1 MLFRHLS
8 RVYSFKELKSNMFS
22 EPNLNVLFSQLV
34 GSWQDGVMLL
44 DDSLTIRYSNTTFH
58 NMTKD
63 QWLISDEA
71 LPSGLLGE
79 VFVPRF
85 AQQLQGLAEA
95 IFRVDDP
102 HWLSDHLI
110 ITDDYEVERH
120 FSVQALPLSL
130 EVDAAS
136 GNEAPKWVAI
146 CLKNISALIRHE
158 VRGNELELELEQN
171 SLRDEVTG
179 LSSRAYWESWLSSEF
194 NRSKRYQQDLSILL
208 IDLATH
214 HENLPELPV
223 DAYVNVLAD
232 VALLIQG
239 VLRNSDQAAR
249 YSDKRIVALLPHTNS
264 TGSEI
269 LAARI
274 NAKIEH
280 YLEESELQ
288 EWVEFR
294 MGVAV
299 FHGVPQTD
307 EDCEIDRYDDLLQ
320 LAEDDL
326 LS

>member
-1 MLFRHLS
+1 MP
-8 RVYSFKELKSNMFS
+8 NMFS
-22 EPNLNVLFSQLV
+22 EPDMKTLFSQLV
-34 GSWQDGVMLL
+34 DNWQDGVMLL
-44 DDSLTIRYSNTTFH
+44 DDSSTIRYCNIIFQ

-63 QWLISDEA
+63 QRLIADSNEDLPTGLLAEVFA
-71 LPSGLLGE
+71 LP
-79 VFVPRF
+79 F
-85 AQQLQGLAEA
+85 AQQLQGLADA
-95 IFRVDDP
+95 IFKVDDP

-110 ITDDYEVERH
+110 ITDSREVERH
-120 FSVQALPLSL
+120 FSLQALPLTLDS
-130 EVDAAS
+130 D
-136 GNEAPKWVAI
+136 GQDGKNTRWVAI

-223 DAYVNVLAD
+223 EAYVNVLAD
-232 VALLIQG
+232 VALLVQG

-249 YSDKRIVALLPHTNS
+249 YSEKRIVALLPHTNGA
-264 TGSEI
+264 GSEI

-274 NAKIEH
+274 KAKIER
-280 YLEESELQ
+280 YLEEGELQ
-288 EWVEFR
+288 DWVEFR

-299 FHGVPQTD
+299 YHGVAQSD
-307 EDCEIDRYDDLLQ
+307 DDFDVDRYDDLLQ

-326 LS
+326 LSWR

>member
-1 MLFRHLS
+1 MP
-8 RVYSFKELKSNMFS
+8 NMFS
-22 EPNLNVLFSQLV
+22 EPDLKTLFSQLV
-34 GSWQDGVMLL
+34 ENWQDGVMLL
-44 DDSLTIRYSNTTFH
+44 DESSTIRYCNTTFQ

-63 QWLISDEA
+63 QWLISDSD
-71 LPSGLLGE
+71 LPSGLLNE
-79 VFVPRF
+79 AFVQPF
-85 AQQLQGLAEA
+85 AEQLQGLADA
-95 IFRVDDP
+95 IFKVDDP

-110 ITDDYEVERH
+110 ITDAQEVERH
-120 FSVQALPLSL
+120 FSLQALPLSL
-130 EVDAAS
+130 NNGSDKANDSA
-136 GNEAPKWVAI
+136 KWVAI

-214 HENLPELPV
+214 HESLPELPV
-223 DAYVNVLAD
+223 EAYVNVLAD

-249 YSDKRIVALLPHTNS
+249 YSDKRIVALLPHTNGA
-264 TGSEI
+264 GSEI

-274 NAKIEH
+274 KAKIER
-280 YLEESELQ
+280 YLEENELQ

-299 FHGVPQTD
+299 YHGVAQND
-307 EDCEIDRYDDLLQ
+307 EDFAIDRYDDLLQ
-320 LAEDDL
+320 FAEDDL
-326 LS
+326 LSWR

>member
-1 MLFRHLS
+1 ML
-8 RVYSFKELKSNMFS
+8 S
-22 EPNLNVLFSQLV
+22 EPNLSVLFSQLV

-44 DDSLTIRYSNTTFH
+44 DESFTIRYSNATFQ

-63 QWLISDEA
+63 QRLISDDELPLSVLDKAFEPGFA
-71 LPSGLLGE
+71 L
-79 VFVPRF
+79 
-85 AQQLQGLAEA
+85 QLKGLADT
-95 IFRVDDP
+95 ILRVNDS
-102 HWLSDHLI
+102 HWLSDHLV
-110 ITDDYEVERH
+110 ITNDQEVEKH

-130 EVDAAS
+130 NTDSTNGEEVTQ
-136 GNEAPKWVAI
+136 WVAI

-214 HENLPELPV
+214 HENLSELPV

-249 YSDKRIVALLPHTNS
+249 YSEKRIVALLPHTNS

-274 NAKIEH
+274 KAKVEH
-280 YLEESELQ
+280 YLEEKELQ
-288 EWVEFR
+288 EWVEFK

-299 FHGVPQTD
+299 FHGVPQND
-307 EDCEIDRYDDLLQ
+307 EPAEIDRYDDLLQ

>member
-1 MLFRHLS
+1 
-8 RVYSFKELKSNMFS
+8 MFS
-22 EPNLNVLFSQLV
+22 EPNLNALFSQLV
-34 GSWQDGVMLL
+34 DRWQDGVVLL
-44 DDSLTIRYSNTTFH
+44 DEHFAIRYCNTTFQ

-63 QWLISDEA
+63 QRLISDAER
-71 LPSGLLGE
+71 PTGLLQE
-79 VFVPRF
+79 AYVKPF
-85 AQQLQGLAEA
+85 AEQLQGLAGA
-95 IFRVDDP
+95 IFKVDDP

-110 ITDDYEVERH
+110 ITDSQEVERH
-120 FSVQALPLSL
+120 FSLQAIPLSL
-130 EVDAAS
+130 TAEQASTDEQLNDADEKSDNGA
-136 GNEAPKWVAI
+136 KWVAI

-208 IDLATH
+208 IDLNTRQ
-214 HENLPELPV
+214 ESLPELPV
-223 DAYVNVLAD
+223 EAYVNVLAD
-232 VALLIQG
+232 VALLLQG

-249 YSDKRIVALLPHTNS
+249 YSDKRIVALLPHTNGA
-264 TGSEI
+264 GSEI

-274 NAKIEH
+274 KAKIEH
-280 YLEESELQ
+280 YLEENELQ

-299 FHGVPQTD
+299 YHGIAQDD
-307 EDCEIDRYDDLLQ
+307 EDFEVDRYDDLLQ

-326 LS
+326 LSWR